1 VEIDIYVEKK
11 VEILDFRILFRRA
24 GVRGRVP
31 AAGRE
36 AGSSD
41 ARLPAFFASVW
52 CMQRGMADDADTA
65 GAGRESAPSPATTH
79 ARTDRRSAGRSVET
93 RPESLYLWQIAVLRA
108 RVDTLERRVDT
119 KEQDLQHVIDQY
131 EGVLQERP
139 GARDG
144 ELLTDG
150 GDSTV
155 PDTRARTAGRAPR
168 TDSTGATGDRT
179 GLAGRLLDRL
189 RSLL

>member
-1 VEIDIYVEKK
+1 MEIDIYVEKK

-41 ARLPAFFASVW
+41 TRLPAFFASVW
-52 CMQRGMADDADTA
+52 CMQRGMADDADTS

-79 ARTDRRSAGRSVET
+79 ARTDRRSVET
-93 RPESLYLWQIAVLRA
+93 RPESLYLWQIALLRA

-155 PDTRARTAGRAPR
+155 PDTRVRTAGRAPR